1 MTQYILDTD
10 HITALQ
16 RRNVN
21 FLQRFKKIDGSQI
34 FVTIISLE
42 EQIQGRFEQINIIK
56 KNKNY
61 EKLPG
66 AYTFLRETAYFFS
79 QMQMQKKLLDFDQS
93 ALDCYQNLSQQFP
106 NKRVQQDLKIAAIA
120 LTHQM
125 TLVTRNTR
133 DFCQIPNLKLED
145 WTT

>member
-16 RRNVN
+16 RRDPI
-21 FLQRFKKIDGSQI
+21 FLQRFKFIDDSEI
-34 FVTIISLE
+34 FVTIITLE

-56 KNKNY
+56 KKKNY
-61 EKLPG
+61 EKLPR
-66 AYTFLRETAYFFS
+66 AYSNLRETVYFFS
-79 QMQMQKKLLDFDQS
+79 QMNLLDFDES
-93 ALDCYQNLSQQFP
+93 ALDYYQNLCQQFP

-125 TLVTRNTR
+125 TLVTRNTK
-133 DFCQIPNLKLED
+133 DFCQIADLTLEN
-145 WTT
+145 WTTSK

>member
-16 RRNVN
+16 RRDPI
-21 FLQRFKKIDGSQI
+21 FLQNFQLIDDSQI
-34 FVTIISLE
+34 FVTIINLE

-61 EKLPG
+61 KKLPG
-66 AYTFLRETAYFFS
+66 AYVNLRETVYFFS
-79 QMQMQKKLLDFDQS
+79 KMNLLDFDQS
-93 ALDCYQNLSQQFP
+93 ALDYYQNLSQQFP

-120 LTHQM
+120 LTHKM
-125 TLVTRNTR
+125 TLVTRNTK
-133 DFCQIPNLKLED
+133 DFCQITNLNLEN
-145 WTT
+145 WTIL

>member
-16 RRNVN
+16 RRDPI
-21 FLQRFKKIDGSQI
+21 FLQNFQLIDDSQI
-34 FVTIISLE
+34 FVTIINLE

-61 EKLPG
+61 KKLPG
-66 AYTFLRETAYFFS
+66 AYANLRETVYFFS
-79 QMQMQKKLLDFDQS
+79 QMNLLDFDQS
-93 ALDCYQNLSQQFP
+93 ALDYYQNLSQQFP

-125 TLVTRNTR
+125 TLVTRNTK
-133 DFCQIPNLKLED
+133 DFCQITNLNLEN
-145 WTT
+145 WTIL